1 MTSQRRALGDL
12 LVACLRSDA
21 EAALRTLTLLG
32 PGVHSLA
39 AAADYHGI
47 LPTVERALREAPLPA
62 PVRQQL
68 AERAQDQRAQ
78 ALRASHAAVEVS
90 TLLTELAIPHAV
102 VKGPMLAEPL
112 GQPDRA
118 NGDLDLLVP
127 PSAVEPA
134 LQALRAAG
142 AWHLD
147 DYRWPRA
154 DGVGELPLGWPPG
167 VVLDLHWS
175 LVHHADV
182 RARFHLPPEQL
193 IDRGRDVR
201 VLEQPIPT
209 LDELDTLVHVATHAA
224 ISGGHR
230 LVWLADL
237 DAAIRRLD
245 GVQHGGWDGLVQRAR
260 RAGTD
265 LVLALML
272 DRTRRA
278 LGTPLSAEL
287 LASLSARGRLWRGLA
302 GSFDA
307 LRPVSRS
314 YHRSF
319 RGQLLVRAT
328 GPTTGVS
335 LRVLRQLMAVEAVSR
350 RDVVSAIPAD
360 SRA

>member
-1 MTSQRRALGDL
+1 M
-12 LVACLRSDA
+12 
-21 EAALRTLTLLG
+21 
-32 PGVHSLA
+32 A

-62 PVRQQL
+62 PVREQL
-68 AERAQDQRAQ
+68 AERAHDQRAQ
-78 ALRASHAAVEVS
+78 ALRASHAAIEVS
-90 TLLTELAIPHAV
+90 TLLTELEIPHAV

-118 NGDLDLLVP
+118 YGDLDLLLP

-147 DYRWPRA
+147 DHRWPRA

-182 RARFHLPPEQL
+182 RSRFHLPPEQL
-193 IDRGRDVR
+193 IERGRDVR

-209 LDELDTLVHVATHAA
+209 LDEIDTLVHVATHAA

-260 RAGTD
+260 NAGAG
-265 LVLALML
+265 LVLAVML
-272 DRTRRA
+272 DRARRA
-278 LGTPLSAEL
+278 LGTPLPAGL
-287 LASLSARGRLWRGLA
+287 LASLSAGGRLWLGLT

-335 LRVLRQLMAVEAVSR
+335 LRVLRQLVAAEAVS
-350 RDVVSAIPAD
+350 SATWCRL
-360 SRA
+360 SRPILGLGGAGWTATSWRSTETISSTAASTIATARAWSS